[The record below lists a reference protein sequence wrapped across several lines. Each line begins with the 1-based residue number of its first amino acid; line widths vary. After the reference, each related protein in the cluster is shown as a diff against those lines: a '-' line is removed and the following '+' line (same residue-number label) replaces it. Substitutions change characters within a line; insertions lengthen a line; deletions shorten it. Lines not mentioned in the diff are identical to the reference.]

1 LVWAGAVVWGAALG
15 IHESTLRAA
24 VADLVPAGRR
34 GTGYGIFTAI
44 YGVAW
49 LAGSTIIGALYS
61 ASLTGLII
69 FTVVTQLVALI
80 AFIPLLK
87 PDPAQGPAT

>member
-1 LVWAGAVVWGAALG
+1 VVWGAALG

-24 VADLVPAGRR
+24 VADLVPAVRR

-44 YGVAW
+44 YGIAW
-49 LAGSTIIGALYS
+49 LPGSTIIGTLYS
-61 ASLTGLII
+61 AALTGLIV
-69 FTVVTQLVALI
+69 FTVVTQLAALI

-87 PDPAQGPAT
+87 PAPAQGHAT